1 MTYFLMQIRRRLAV
15 FSLHCVYFCLFFGL
29 FFMPHLGWILSHFSP
44 FLCASALALFSA
56 LCSQS
61 LFFPLFPFVPLLHIL
76 WCSII
81 SVLCLYFY
89 LSFHFAYLCS
99 VSSLVSPCSLS
110 SFFSLFFLFLSLS
123 LFMIPFYLR
132 SVLSRFVLIF
142 VFAENVLK
150 WRQNMPFKQKLLINY
165 NMDTLLKPKPPTKP
179 ANQLTGISRPSCI
192 FLGIWAARRALWL
205 NAQHLNPVLS
215 HFPLSGSQSINPSKL
230 YHWPMKTWVQNNQSE
245 VSGYAAAMSKNVYF
259 GLQYGIHTISMS
271 QVFPFLLCWGV

>member
-1 MTYFLMQIRRRLAV
+1 MISCFLSSLCLFLLVLWAV
-15 FSLHCVYFCLFFGL
+15 FHASSWLNSLPFFSLPVRFCSCSVLCPLFSVAVFPPFPFCASLAYFVVLYHLCSLSLLFFVFSFCLSLFCVLFGV
-29 FFMPHLGWILSHFSP
+29 
-44 FLCASALALFSA
+44 
-56 LCSQS
+56 S
-61 LFFPLFPFVPLLHIL
+61 LFFVF
-76 WCSII
+76 
-81 SVLCLYFY
+81 
-89 LSFHFAYLCS
+89 
-99 VSSLVSPCSLS
+99 
-110 SFFSLFFLFLSLS
+110 FFSLFFLFLSLS

-215 HFPLSGSQSINPSKL
+215 HSPLSGAQSINPSKL